1 MPPLCNS
8 RANHSSH
15 SMAGATNTV
24 PFPLSVTTKP
34 ESESLRRPQS
44 MVGATNTVPFP
55 LSEMTRLENM
65 YQRFE
70 RACQSKDYRKL
81 LRRESRKDLYLNTQ
95 AKIATLK
102 KLIRKKLNM
111 RTIVEHPRICL
122 LRGSDDSA
130 PLKLLGTLPVP
141 SPIAQGRLPPRPA
154 SFISIEDDEDNAER
168 LRRLI
173 SELDLI
179 MDPP

>member
-1 MPPLCNS
+1 
-8 RANHSSH
+8 
-15 SMAGATNTV
+15 MAGAT
-24 PFPLSVTTKP
+24 S
-34 ESESLRRPQS
+34 
-44 MVGATNTVPFP
+44 TVPFP
-55 LSEMTRLENM
+55 LSETTKLENL
-65 YQRFE
+65 YRKFE
-70 RACQSKDYRKL
+70 QACRNEEYRKL
-81 LRRESRKDLYLNTQ
+81 LRRESRKDLYLNTE

-102 KLIRKKLNM
+102 NLIRKKFNK

-122 LRGSDDSA
+122 LRVSDDSA

-154 SFISIEDDEDNAER
+154 SFISFVDDEDDAER